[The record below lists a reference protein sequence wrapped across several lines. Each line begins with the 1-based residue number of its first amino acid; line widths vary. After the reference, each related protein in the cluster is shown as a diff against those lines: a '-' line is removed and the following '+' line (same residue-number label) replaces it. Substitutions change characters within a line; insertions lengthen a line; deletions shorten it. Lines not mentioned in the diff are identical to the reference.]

1 MKKKFRIKKTKEIEK
16 VLNNK
21 KSISNN
27 YFRICIYKN
36 PETSHF
42 RYAISVGKKIG
53 NAVIRNKVKR
63 RIRMLFQKNNKI
75 LDKYDFFLIAKAQI
89 NDLKYNELE
98 DLFIKTIKKL
108 QKQGEKQ

>member
-1 MKKKFRIKKTKEIEK
+1 
-16 VLNNK
+16 
-21 KSISNN
+21 
-27 YFRICIYKN
+27 
-36 PETSHF
+36 
-42 RYAISVGKKIG
+42 
-53 NAVIRNKVKR
+53 
-63 RIRMLFQKNNKI
+63 MLFQKNNKI